1 MHLGKPNQP
10 SLRNQVPSVKLS
22 VEALPECRIQ
32 KISLDGTE
40 TYYRSLTMS
49 EHLCK
54 MASKLDFLAEEEGRA
69 SEEDEEDESSKK
81 PFQNQRWPWEPIH
94 NRLRQALTEITVL
107 TDVLSI
113 THSKGS
119 PKKEAAQSEG
129 KYMMFDQVRK
139 ELSQTKLNLLLPA
152 KKKGLLA
159 AAEILLNGEKRMKG
173 SGESNSPNTG
183 YHHELLRLRKYWR
196 IRKVGVKVLGDLSY
210 RTVGSD
216 FPHGG
221 NFEVIKTTDDD
232 EDHTS
237 STALLGRVFS
247 NQRQIKPKSPLR
259 VVIGSDL
266 KGVSTVKFGIV
277 RNSNDSLVS
286 TNQKSFTLAGLV
298 NKADPDWHKLLCF
311 SQNVLYCRELFER
324 LAQQAVQFKTNST
337 LTPFWV
343 VGNKI
348 TATILPGTD
357 LVIELIT
364 DLTDDHDMLKTDGAD
379 SEGIFSLKMAA
390 MQLLLEE
397 YQKIFNIPTP
407 HPAAAVFG
415 LSKMQRK
422 AATAPFSILQMQ
434 RVTNDESK
442 SLLEKI
448 VDMAKHWELKNR
460 VCDAI
465 TTISAK
471 IQDPYI
477 QAQWSTFGN
486 AIETSVRITILGA
499 GYENCSR
506 TLVDITVGTDSMQS
520 IQKDGKVIELTTDCH
535 HLQVYLLSL
544 LCFHQ
549 LSAAQDVCLIWGW
562 RVQYF
567 SHNCGIGPIT
577 DLGSV
582 SCLMAVSPM
591 GNCSVSFRCWVSG
604 CDESLRDAKVNY
616 LVKTQ
621 IARPDLGQD
630 GLPQTRKQHLIISEV
645 DAVQEFKWSL
655 LGREWEEVDLTK
667 LFGRHFTGKFE
678 SLLTFLTTDF

>member
-1 MHLGKPNQP
+1 MHLGQPNQS
-10 SLRNQVPSVKLS
+10 SLGNQTVPSVKLS
-22 VEALPECRIQ
+22 VEALPECKIQ

-40 TYYRSLTMS
+40 TYYRSLSMS

-54 MASKLDFLAEEEGRA
+54 MASKIDFLAEEEGRE
-69 SEEDEEDESSKK
+69 SEDDEEDKSSKK

-94 NRLRQALTEITVL
+94 NRLRQALTEINVL

-119 PKKEAAQSEG
+119 PKKESGQSDG

-139 ELSQTKLNLLLPA
+139 DVSQTKPNLLLPV

-159 AAEILLNGEKRMKG
+159 AAQILLNGEKRMKS
-173 SGESNSPNTG
+173 SGESNTQSTG
-183 YHHELLRLRKYWR
+183 YHHELLKLRKYWR

-221 NFEVIKTTDDD
+221 NFEVIKTTDGDG
-232 EDHTS
+232 DHAGNS
-237 STALLGRVFS
+237 SLLGRVFS
-247 NQRQIKPKSPLR
+247 NQQLKTKSPLK
-259 VVIGSDL
+259 VVLGSDL
-266 KGVSTVKFGIV
+266 KGVSTVKFSII
-277 RNSNDSLVS
+277 RNSNSSLLLPK
-286 TNQKSFTLAGLV
+286 QKSFTIAGLV
-298 NKADPDWHKLLCF
+298 NKADPNWHKLLCF
-311 SQNVLYCRELFER
+311 AQNVLYCRELFER
-324 LAQQAVQFKTNST
+324 LAQQAVQFKTNTT

-364 DLTDDHDMLKTDGAD
+364 DLTDDHDMVKIDGTD
-379 SEGIFSLKMAA
+379 SEGVFSLKMTA
-390 MQLLLEE
+390 MQLLLED

-415 LSKMQRK
+415 LSRIQRK
-422 AATAPFSILQMQ
+422 AATAPFSIIQMQ
-434 RVTNDESK
+434 RVTYDESK

-448 VDMAKHWELKNR
+448 IDMAKHWELKNR

-465 TTISAK
+465 TSISTK

-477 QAQWSTFGN
+477 QAQWSTLGN
-486 AIETSVRITILGA
+486 GIETSVRITILSA

-506 TLVDITVGTDSMQS
+506 TLVDISVGTDSMQS
-520 IQKDGKVIELTTDCH
+520 IQKDGKVVELTTDCH
-535 HLQVYLLSL
+535 HLQVYFLSL
-544 LCFHQ
+544 LCYHQ
-549 LSAAQDVCLIWGW
+549 LSAAQDVSLIWGW

-567 SHNCGIGPIT
+567 SHNCGIGPRT

-582 SCLMAVSPM
+582 SCVMAVSPM

-604 CDESLRDAKVNY
+604 CDESLENARLNY
-616 LVKTQ
+616 LVKVQ
-621 IARPDLGQD
+621 IARPDLGEN
-630 GLPQTRKQHLIISEV
+630 GFLRTRKQHMVISEV
-645 DAVQEFKWSL
+645 DAVQEAKWSL
-655 LGREWEEVDLTK
+655 LGRDWEEVDLTK
-667 LFGRHFTGKFE
+667 LFGRHFTAKFE
-678 SLLTFLTTDF
+678 NLLTFLTTDF